1 MAGIG
6 SSSGMGSMTPQQDPS
21 LRLMNDPFMHARF
34 RAGSAP
40 QAYQIAAQMTAP
52 GAPGGAYG
60 PSNEFMFSEPAN
72 AVNKWGNQA
81 NPGMS
86 DAEFSQG
93 LQGINQSGARRK
105 AEMAHQ
111 MGGGSG
117 IDPSTYYR
125 ASQGLQAGQ
134 DQAVGG
140 LHAQRAQLN
149 RQSMLDATR
158 ALSPYMKEFAG
169 QQQDY
174 ANNIAGLAGNIMN
187 DSQFNIGTPRPPRA
201 SYGMPLGGGW

>member
-1 MAGIG
+1 MSIG
-6 SSSGMGSMTPQQDPS
+6 FGMLGSMTPQQDPD
-21 LRLMNDPFMHARF
+21 LRLMNDPFMQARF
-34 RAGSAP
+34 RAGAAP
-40 QAYQIAAQMTAP
+40 DAYSLAAQMMAP
-52 GAPGGAYG
+52 GAPGGQYG
-60 PSNEFMFSEPAN
+60 PSNDFMFSGPASAIN
-72 AVNKWGNQA
+72 RWGSQA

-86 DAEFSQG
+86 DSEFGQA

-111 MGGGSG
+111 LGGAGG

-149 RQSMLDATR
+149 RDALLQATQ
-158 ALSPYMKEFAG
+158 ALSPYMKEHAG

-174 ANNIAGLAGNIMN
+174 SSGIAGLAGNLLN
-187 DSQFNIGTPRPPRA
+187 DSSFVLGRPRPPQQ